1 MPIVRRVDD
10 STGVLWTTVQ
20 GDVTAADIRQ
30 HLDAVREMRG
40 QRYYEVI
47 DTRGATARFG
57 ARDLQKLAQHGRSLL
72 ADAPMAPR
80 AIVVD
85 RTNLVSFGTARLF
98 ASLAS
103 AWVTMRV
110 FDSLSAAEAYIDA
123 VLAASA

>member
-1 MPIVRRVDD
+1 MTRF
-10 STGVLWTTVQ
+10 GVLWTRVQ
-20 GDVTAADIRQ
+20 GEVTADDIRQ

-40 QRYYEVI
+40 QRYHEVI
-47 DTRGATARFG
+47 DTRGATPRFG
-57 ARDLQKLAQHGRSLL
+57 ARDLQKLAEHGRSLL

-85 RTNLVSFGTARLF
+85 RSNLVSFGTARLF

-110 FDSLSAAEAYIDA
+110 FDSLAAAEAYIESA
-123 VLAASA
+123 VAASV